1 MEYLVKHYQD
11 VKVSLASFRPS
22 SQSNEEFHVVCSMTN
37 LNLPFE
43 QQCQRVICALRQ
55 LQEDVSMRHVFPVFC
70 RCFLSDMSNQ
80 QDIVAPLLEDIIAAT
95 VSYVGQS
102 PLDGS
107 KIALWIQF
115 QSEGELIEDGGLSCC
130 QHNGYRHYRTSAPG
144 GLDGDSYQQTLHL
157 FEGLQE
163 MLQTR
168 HSTLADNCLR
178 TWLFVR
184 DIDTNYK
191 GVVEA
196 RKAFFSEHGLTA
208 DTHFIASTG
217 IEGKSCCSAT
227 KVLLD
232 AHCVTGIQKE
242 QIHYLY
248 AKDHL
253 NPTYEY
259 GVTFERGM
267 YVDYGDRRQVYISGT
282 ASIDNKGNIL
292 YPGDVLKQARRAC
305 DNVEALLCEAGCS
318 FNDVVVL
325 LIYLRD
331 IADYAIIS
339 AFFETRFPN
348 IPKQVV
354 LAPVCRPGWLVE
366 MECIAVKSM
375 TNKQFANY

>member
-1 MEYLVKHYQD
+1 LSD
-11 VKVSLASFRPS
+11 IS
-22 SQSNEEFHVVCSMTN
+22 SQE
-37 LNLPFE
+37 
-43 QQCQRVICALRQ
+43 
-55 LQEDVSMRHVFPVFC
+55 
-70 RCFLSDMSNQ
+70 
-80 QDIVAPLLEDIIAAT
+80 DIVAPLLEDAIAAT

-107 KIALWIQF
+107 KIALWVQF
-115 QSEGELIEDGGLSCC
+115 QSEGVFIEDGGLSCC
-130 QHNGYRHYRTSAPG
+130 QHNGYRHYRTSVTDC
-144 GLDGDSYQQTLHL
+144 LEGDSYQQTLHL
-157 FEGLQE
+157 FEDLQE
-163 MLQTR
+163 MLQVR

-196 RKAFFSEHGLTA
+196 RKAFFSEHGLTP

-217 IEGKSCCSAT
+217 IEGRSCCSAT

-232 AHCVTGIQKE
+232 AHCVMGVRKE

-248 AKDHL
+248 AKDYL

-259 GVTFERGM
+259 GVTFERGV
-267 YVDYGDRRQVYISGT
+267 YIDYGDRRQVYISGT

-292 YPGDVLKQARRAC
+292 YSGDVLKQSRRAC
-305 DNVEALLCEAGCS
+305 DNVEALLHEAECS
-318 FNDVVVL
+318 FNDVAVL

-331 IADYAIIS
+331 IADYAAIS
-339 AFFETRFPN
+339 SFFENRFPD
-348 IPKQVV
+348 IPKQIV

-366 MECIAVKSM
+366 IECIALKSVL
-375 TNKQFANY
+375 NKQFANF